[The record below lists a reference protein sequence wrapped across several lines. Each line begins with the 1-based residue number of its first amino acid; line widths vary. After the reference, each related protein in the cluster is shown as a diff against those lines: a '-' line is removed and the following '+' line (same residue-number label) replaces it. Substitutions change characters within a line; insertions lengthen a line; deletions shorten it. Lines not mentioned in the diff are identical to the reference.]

1 MGIRLSQLYSILLA
15 GTIAVSCGEIDYPR
29 GEGNI
34 ATGDLRKTAFAIVSS
49 AENSTLRYTEHY
61 RYIED
66 INDGRGYTA
75 GLIGFTSATGDLLE
89 VVEYYC
95 RLKPSDNPLAYYLP
109 ALRAVNGTASHN
121 GLGSGFVEAW
131 QAAATDKE
139 MQQAQNRIIDSLYL
153 LPAIAFATQDGLSV
167 LEQFIY
173 YDAMVMHGPGDDEDS
188 FNGIRTETL
197 HKQRPPAEKG
207 NERNYLLAFI
217 KVRSRIMQ
225 KEAAHADLSR
235 VNAQKKWIRQG
246 NYALALPLHWTM
258 YGDAFTLTQDIIDS
272 IEEAE

>member
-1 MGIRLSQLYSILLA
+1 
-15 GTIAVSCGEIDYPR
+15 
-29 GEGNI
+29 
-34 ATGDLRKTAFAIVSS
+34 
-49 AENSTLRYTEHY
+49 
-61 RYIED
+61 
-66 INDGRGYTA
+66 
-75 GLIGFTSATGDLLE
+75 
-89 VVEYYC
+89 
-95 RLKPSDNPLAYYLP
+95 
-109 ALRAVNGTASHN
+109 
-121 GLGSGFVEAW
+121 
-131 QAAATDKE
+131 
-139 MQQAQNRIIDSLYL
+139 MQQAQNRIIDSLYF

-167 LEQFIY
+167 LGQFIY

-217 KVRSRIMQ
+217 KVRSRIMR

-246 NYALALPLHWTM
+246 NYTLALPLHWTM
-258 YGDAFTLTQDIIDS
+258 YGDAFTLTQDIVDS